1 MLYPRPFVPL
11 VSRGPLADV
20 IIKTGPVRFGYPGK
34 PKNHDGVPIIM
45 QKLRFREFVSVLV
58 SGLLAFVFL
67 NDGVSIVHGQIPT
80 GETYAEQRE
89 QMVRLFLKGAGIKSE
104 KVLEVFRKTDR
115 HEFVP
120 ADMKPYAYRDA
131 GLPIGDGQTISSPF
145 IVAYMTEVLDPQPT
159 DRVLEIGTGSG
170 FQAAILSPLV
180 KDVYSIEIVE
190 PLGRRAAETL
200 KRLNYQNVFTKVG
213 DGYLGWP
220 EHAPF
225 DKIIVTCSPENV
237 PQPLID
243 QLKEGGQIVVPVGER
258 HQQTLYLMTKKDGK
272 LEGKALQPTLFVPMT
287 GAAED
292 KRELLPDPANPT
304 LLNPDFE
311 EGNDEQGHVRG
322 WYYQRLGTLVEAP
335 DAPSGQTF
343 IRFENDLNNQAS
355 HLMQG
360 FAIDGRQVKQVR
372 LSGSYRGSNVTV
384 GPDKNQLAQIAITFY
399 DENRAEVGFGFIGP
413 FRGTK
418 SWSPYSK
425 IIRVPAAA
433 REGIVRIGMF
443 GGTGTADFDNIQIE
457 KYGGN

>member
-1 MLYPRPFVPL
+1 
-11 VSRGPLADV
+11 
-20 IIKTGPVRFGYPGK
+20 
-34 PKNHDGVPIIM
+34 M
-45 QKLRFREFVSVLV
+45 QKHHLQILLFSLV
-58 SGLLAFVFL
+58 FGLIGSKIFSPQLGF
-67 NDGVSIVHGQIPT
+67 VHGQIPT
-80 GETYAEQRE
+80 GGTYAEQRE
-89 QMVRLFLKGAGIKSE
+89 DMVRLFLKGAGIKSE
-104 KVLEVFRKTDR
+104 KVLDVFRKTER

-120 ADMKPYAYRDA
+120 AEMKPFAYRDA

-190 PLGRRAAETL
+190 PLGRRAAQTL
-200 KRLNYQNVFTKVG
+200 QRLNYKNVFTKVG

-237 PQPLID
+237 PQPLVD

-258 HQQTLYLMTKKDGK
+258 HQQTLYLMTKKDGQ

-322 WYYQRLGTLVEAP
+322 WYYQRLATLVDAP
-335 DAPSGQTF
+335 DAPSGQTYV
-343 IRFENDLNNQAS
+343 RFENDLKNQAS

-372 LSGSYRGSNVTV
+372 LSGNYRGTNVTV
-384 GPDKNQLAQIAITFY
+384 GPDKNQLAQIAVTFY

-418 SWSPYSK
+418 SWSPYTK
-425 IIRVPAAA
+425 IIRVPATA

-443 GGTGTADFDNIQIE
+443 GGTGTADFDKIQIE
-457 KYGGN
+457 KYGN

>member
-1 MLYPRPFVPL
+1 MNMHRLCRFLLFGWVVLIGYAAPGFH
-11 VSRGPLADV
+11 
-20 IIKTGPVRFGYPGK
+20 GPV
-34 PKNHDGVPIIM
+34 
-45 QKLRFREFVSVLV
+45 
-58 SGLLAFVFL
+58 LL
-67 NDGVSIVHGQIPT
+67 GQVPT
-80 GETYAEQRE
+80 GTTYAEQRE
-89 QMVRLFLKGAGIKSE
+89 EMVRLFLKGAGIKSE

-120 ADMKPYAYRDA
+120 ADMKPFAYRDA

-145 IVAYMTEVLDPQPT
+145 IVAYMTEVLDPQLT

-190 PLGRRAAETL
+190 PLGRRAAQTL
-200 KRLNYQNVFTKVG
+200 QRLNYQNVYTKVG

-237 PQPLID
+237 PQPLVD

-258 HQQTLYLMTKKDGK
+258 HQQTLYLMTKKDGQ
-272 LEGKALQPTLFVPMT
+272 LEKKALQPTLFVPMT

-292 KRELLPDPANPT
+292 KRELLPNPANPT

-311 EGNDEQGHVRG
+311 EGNDDQGHIRS
-322 WYYQRLGTLVEAP
+322 WYYQRLATLIDAP
-335 DAPSGQTF
+335 DAPSGQTYV
-343 IRFENDLNNQAS
+343 RFENDLNNQAS
-355 HLMQG
+355 HVMQG

-372 LSGSYRGSNVTV
+372 LSGNYRGTRVTA

-418 SWSPYSK
+418 GWNAYSK
-425 IIRVPAAA
+425 IIRVPASA

-443 GGTGTADFDNIQIE
+443 GGTGTADFDNVQIE
-457 KYGGN
+457 KYGSN

>member
-1 MLYPRPFVPL
+1 MWVF
-11 VSRGPLADV
+11 ADA
-20 IIKTGPVRFGYPGK
+20 IIKTGTACFGYPGM
-34 PKNHDGVPIIM
+34 PKNLIGAQLTMP
-45 QKLRFREFVSVLV
+45 RFLSRFVGATWL
-58 SGLLAFVFL
+58 GLLAIGMGLQV
-67 NDGVSIVHGQIPT
+67 GSPVAEAQVPQ

-89 QMVRLFLKGAGIKSE
+89 EMVRLFLKGAGIKSE

-120 ADMKPYAYRDA
+120 KDMKAYAYRDA
-131 GLPIGDGQTISSPF
+131 GLPIGEGQTISSPF

-159 DRVLEIGTGSG
+159 DHVLEIGTGSG

-180 KDVYSIEIVE
+180 EEVYSIEIVE
-190 PLGRRAAETL
+190 PLGRRAAQTL
-200 KRLNYQNVFTKVG
+200 ERLNYKNVFTKVG
-213 DGYLGWP
+213 DGFLGWP
-220 EHAPF
+220 ENAPF

-237 PQPLID
+237 PQPLVD

-272 LEGKALQPTLFVPMT
+272 LERKALQPTLFVPMT
-287 GAAED
+287 GEAED
-292 KRELLPDPANPT
+292 NRSVLPDPLNPK

-311 EGNDEQGHVRG
+311 DGEDKQGHIQG
-322 WYYQRLGTLVEAP
+322 WYYQRLATLVDAP
-335 DAPSGQTF
+335 DAPSGQTYV
-343 IRFENDLNNQAS
+343 RFENDLENQAS

-360 FAIDGRQVKQVR
+360 FAVDGRQVKQLR
-372 LSGSYRGSNVTV
+372 LSGSYRGTRVTV
-384 GPDKNQLAQIAITFY
+384 GPEKNQLAQIAVSFY

-418 SWSPYSK
+418 GWSDYSK
-425 IIRVPAAA
+425 VIRVPELA

-457 KYGGN
+457 KSGN

>member
-1 MLYPRPFVPL
+1 
-11 VSRGPLADV
+11 
-20 IIKTGPVRFGYPGK
+20 
-34 PKNHDGVPIIM
+34 M